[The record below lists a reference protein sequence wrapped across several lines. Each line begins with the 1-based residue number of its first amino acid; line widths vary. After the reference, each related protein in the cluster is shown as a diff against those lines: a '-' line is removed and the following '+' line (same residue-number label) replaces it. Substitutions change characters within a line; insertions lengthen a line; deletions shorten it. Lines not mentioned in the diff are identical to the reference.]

1 MLATQEIGSL
11 PKPAWLVKYKNRIPP
26 SESDVR
32 EAKFWGKTLGIKGF
46 EKLSTILSDS
56 GSSRKLKEVQKWAVM
71 YAVRFLE
78 STGLSR
84 VYDGEILRREMYEYP
99 VSRIAGFKFLGRIQS
114 FDNRYYNVASVID
127 EIERLKPIYVQE
139 FKLTKSVA
147 KRELKVPITG
157 PYTLADWTLNDYY
170 LQKYLAES
178 ISVKEAKRKARQE
191 LVLTI
196 TEKILRPEVEE
207 LIKEGATYIQI
218 DEPAATTHP
227 DRQEMELFVESFNML
242 TKGYTAKFSLHNC
255 YSDYKVLAQYAPELK
270 NCDQLILEFANRDSL
285 NLGVGDFD
293 RPGYVDLKLFIQN
306 GYTGKFGIGVLHV
319 LDYEGTATKW
329 ASLKEKTLIES
340 HYLIRDRLDYVSR
353 IVGDSSKISAN
364 PDCGMRTRKDWRI
377 IWQKLH
383 NMVQAAR
390 GFGQIHNK

>member
-1 MLATQEIGSL
+1 M
-11 PKPAWLVKYKNRIPP
+11 
-26 SESDVR
+26 
-32 EAKFWGKTLGIKGF
+32 GKTLGIKGF
-46 EKLSTILSDS
+46 EKLSTLLSDS
-56 GSSRKLKEVQKWAVM
+56 DSSRKLKEVQKWAVI

-99 VSRIAGFKFLGRIQS
+99 VSRIAGFKFRGRVQS
-114 FDNRYYNVASVID
+114 FDNRYYKVASVID
-127 EIERLKPIYVQE
+127 EIERIKPIYVQE

-157 PYTLADWTLNDYY
+157 PYTLAEWTLNDYY

-178 ISVKEAKRKARQE
+178 ISVKEAKRKAMRE
-191 LVLTI
+191 LVFAI
-196 TEKILRPEVEE
+196 TERVLRPEVEE
-207 LIKEGATYIQI
+207 LIKEGATSIQI

-242 TKGYTAKFSLHNC
+242 TKGYPVKFSLHNC
-255 YSDYKVLAQYAPELK
+255 YSDYKVLAQYAPDLK
-270 NCDQLILEFANRDSL
+270 NCDQLTLEFANRDSL

-293 RPGYVDLKLFIQN
+293 RPGYMDLKLFIQN
-306 GYTGKFGIGVLHV
+306 GYIGKFGIGVLHV
-319 LDYEGTATKW
+319 LDYEGTVTKW
-329 ASLKEKTLIES
+329 VGLKEKTLIES
-340 HYLIRDRLDYVSR
+340 PSLIRDRLNYAFR
-353 IVGDSSKISAN
+353 IVGDSAKISAN

-390 GFGQIHNK
+390 SFGQIHNK

>member
-11 PKPAWLVKYKNRIPP
+11 PKPAWLVKYKNRILP
-26 SESDVR
+26 SENDVR

-46 EKLSTILSDS
+46 EKLSTLLSDS
-56 GSSRKLKEVQKWAVM
+56 SSSRKLKEVQKWAVI

-84 VYDGEILRREMYEYP
+84 IYDGEILRREMYEFP
-99 VSRIAGFKFLGRIQS
+99 VSRIAGFKFRGRVQS
-114 FDNRYYNVASVID
+114 FDNRYYKVTSVID
-127 EIERLKPIYVQE
+127 EIERIKPIYVQE

-157 PYTLADWTLNDYY
+157 PYTLAEWTLNDHY

-178 ISVKEAKRKARQE
+178 ISVKEAKRRAIRE
-191 LVLTI
+191 LVFAI
-196 TEKILRPEVEE
+196 TERILRPEVEE
-207 LIKEGATYIQI
+207 LIKEGATSIQI

-242 TKGYTAKFSLHNC
+242 TKGYPVKFILHNC
-255 YSDYKVLAQYAPELK
+255 YSDYKILAQYAPDLK
-270 NCDQLILEFANRDSL
+270 NCDQLALEFANRDSL

-293 RPGYVDLKLFIQN
+293 RPGYMDLKLFIQN

-319 LDYEGTATKW
+319 LDYEGTVTKW
-329 ASLKEKTLIES
+329 AGLKEKTLIES
-340 HYLIRDRLDYVSR
+340 PSLIRDRLNCAFR
-353 IVGDSSKISAN
+353 IVGDSTKISAN

-390 GFGQIHNK
+390 SFG